1 MASAPVPPN
10 WRPRTLAVR
19 GGIRRTPER
28 EHCEPLYLTSSFV
41 YENAEQ
47 AADYFAERKL
57 GNVYSRFTNPSVE
70 LFNTR
75 LAALEG
81 GEASVSLASGMAA
94 TTALFLSFLRNGEHL
109 VASRG
114 LFGSTLSLIRNYLP
128 RWGIEATLVDGR
140 DLEAWRQAIRGN
152 TKLLFV
158 ETPSNPMMEIA
169 DMGALAGIAHSAGI
183 RLAVDNCFCSPALQR
198 PLDFGADLV
207 VHSATK
213 YIDGQGRCL
222 GGAVVGSR
230 QDTREVFQL
239 LRTTGPCL
247 SPANAWILSKGLE
260 TLDLRMREHSE
271 GAMKLASFLRDHKAV
286 KAVLYPGL
294 EDHPQHELATQQQS
308 GFGGLLS
315 ICLGGGRERAWQ
327 LIDALRLYSITANFG
342 DCKSTVTHPAT
353 TTHGRISEM
362 DRTAMGITEDL
373 VRISVGLEQIEDL
386 IEDISRAL
394 DSLKR

>member
-1 MASAPVPPN
+1 MAPDAPG
-10 WRPRTLAVR
+10 WRPRTRAVR
-19 GGIRRTPER
+19 VGARRTPER

-47 AADYFAERKL
+47 AADYFAERRK
-57 GNVYSRFTNPSVE
+57 GNLYSRFTNPSVE
-70 LFNTR
+70 LFNSR
-75 LAALEG
+75 LASLEG

-94 TTALFLSFLRNGEHL
+94 TTALFLSFLRQGEHL
-109 VASRG
+109 VAGRG
-114 LFGSTLSLIRNYLP
+114 LFGSTVSLIRNYLP

-140 DLEAWRQAIRGN
+140 DPEAWRRAIRDN
-152 TKLLFV
+152 TRMLFV

-169 DMGALAGIAHSAGI
+169 DLGTLAGIAHDAGI
-183 RLAVDNCFCSPALQR
+183 RLAVDNCLCSPALQR

-222 GGAVVGSR
+222 GGAVVGSH
-230 QDTREVFQL
+230 QDTKEIFKL

-247 SPANAWILSKGLE
+247 SPGNAWILAKGLE

-271 GAMKLASFLRDHKAV
+271 SAMKLARFLREHKAV
-286 KAVLYPGL
+286 ASVLYPGL
-294 EDHPQHELATQQQS
+294 EDHPQHELAARQQS

-315 ICLGGGRERAWQ
+315 LRLGGGRKRAWQ
-327 LIDALRLYSITANFG
+327 LIDGLRLHSITANFG

-353 TTHGRISEM
+353 TTHGRISEE
-362 DRTAMGITEDL
+362 DRAAMGITEDL
-373 VRISVGLEQIEDL
+373 VRISVGLEDIEDL

-394 DSLKR
+394 DTLKR